1 MKAKINRARGNNG
14 RQRSF
19 AGAFLAG
26 LLAGMS
32 SFSATSGVTIDN
44 KPLTVAN
51 AVPNNLVLT
60 PSVEWP
66 TVVTHAN
73 DPGVGDTSSNYST
86 NKAYSGYFNT
96 ELCYAYHFD
105 AVERNRYF
113 YPVKAASSR
122 ACSGTGGDVPQ
133 GLWSGNF
140 LNWASMQAIDTF
152 RMALTGGYRVHRP
165 ADGTPPSVTVIGSS
179 GTAITAST
187 SEMPNVTYLEKGNSD
202 RQTDTYVPKRRL
214 TSDGAVR
221 GATPVQTANNRGI
234 NTRIGG
240 LRNQLWLYPKSDGY
254 LGSSQLLRPVT
265 DGVQIAGDV
274 EAIPYNPAFHKFPN
288 SPTSTV
294 QNSTPCAKDELGCT
308 QKGKNNYEHT
318 IYGNDR
324 VYAVSIR
331 VKVCDGALDIRDFC
345 RPYGTHYKPEGL
357 LQENAKKFR
366 YSVFAYLTESGNS
379 RKGGV
384 MRARQKLIGPV
395 TDAEQAGDFKP
406 YPDRI
411 GRIPGI
417 DNPEWDPKTGVFLD
431 NPDSE
436 DAAATSL
443 AIGTCNN
450 APDGSN
456 CQIRYSG
463 VINYL
468 NRFGQIETGNQSLK
482 SYDNVGEMYY
492 TMLRYLRGIG
502 NIPAYS
508 NLTGGA
514 LANYQNADGL
524 PVITDWYKNGAS
536 KVAWTNGA
544 SVGSIGDP
552 MLYQC
557 QGTVALGIGDTGSH
571 QDTRAPESDPT
582 LGDYTTFMSTW
593 LNNAWNE
600 GANTSRNLISALAY
614 WAHVTDMRSDIPN
627 TLISNSPERRRGQ
640 SLSTYWVDVVELKD
654 LKSKT
659 TNQYYLATK
668 YGGYRIPDDS
678 YDANGNAAK
687 PLVTW
692 LDANR
697 NLWSSA
703 TELVKA
709 ATGLGGTGDFYL
721 PDNMFLA
728 NDGAKMIQS
737 LKAAFQRINDA
748 VTGSGGSFA
757 SNATRLETGAYTYQA
772 KFTSSNWGG
781 HLVASSVDP
790 STGALTQQWDA
801 ATWLTPTVAN
811 EYTKRKIF
819 YNNGGTLK
827 NFISNWNNYTVLTSP
842 TISTPAGL
850 SSITDAQL
858 KYLLGDNSGER
869 KFGGAFRDRSSMLG
883 DIINSQP
890 VYVGLPNV
898 SLYKDDPSYASFVQ
912 AQSSRTPVVY
922 VGANDGMLHAFDA
935 STGSTKGRELFAFM
949 PTAAMSVLTQSD
961 PASNKYP
968 IWSPDYDHAYSVDGE
983 LTVADVKINGA
994 WQTVLVGSMGRGGKS
1009 IFALNITDPNNPKL
1023 LWEKTSADI
1032 GNILGKPIIA
1042 KTAAGWKV
1050 YFGNG
1055 PNSTNGGSKLIS
1067 LNVADGSELTAISAG
1082 SGTDNGM
1089 GPVNVWDDDDDGVF
1103 DTAYAGDMNG
1113 DLYKFDLANGTSMKL
1128 FAAASAGQPITVQPL
1143 VARNPYS
1150 PGQTW
1155 VFFGTGRYLS
1165 LVDTTT
1171 AANQIVQSWY
1181 GLVDSNT
1188 LINGKSELE
1197 EVKIIAED
1205 NIGRVIENNP
1215 SLDPGKKGWYIDL
1228 KVNGGAAKGE
1238 RMVVPNFFQ
1247 GLVLIGT
1254 TRYPESSDPCSPG
1267 GRGYTMA
1274 INPFTGGRLPNAF
1287 FDNDGSGKVGDAGDS
1302 SNGSPYSGIGYNSGP
1317 NNPIFISDI
1326 MYTSMDDGSSKIT
1339 KTSSSE
1345 GTVRRVSW
1353 RELLNGG

>member
-1 MKAKINRARGNNG
+1 MKVKTNRAQGIKAS
-14 RQRSF
+14 RQGF
-19 AGAFLAG
+19 TAALLAG
-26 LLAGMS
+26 LLAGLS
-32 SFSATSGVTIDN
+32 SFSAVSGVTIDN

-51 AVPNNLVLT
+51 AVPNNMVLT

-73 DPGVGDTSSNYST
+73 QPGVGGGSSNYST
-86 NKAYSGYFNT
+86 AIPYSGYFNT

-105 AVERNRYF
+105 TLELNRYF
-113 YPVKAASSR
+113 YPVAAASNR
-122 ACSGTGGDVPQ
+122 ACSGTGGVVPQ
-133 GLWSGNF
+133 RLWSGNF

-165 ADGTPPSVTVIGSS
+165 ADGTPPSVTLIGSS

-202 RQTDTYVPKRRL
+202 RQNGSYTPQRRL
-214 TSDGAVR
+214 TSDAVVR

-240 LRNQLWLYPKSDGY
+240 LRSQLWLYPKSDGN
-254 LGSSQLLRPVT
+254 LGSLQLGRPVT
-265 DGVQIAGDV
+265 DGVQSAGVD
-274 EAIPYNPAFHKFPN
+274 AIPYNPAFHTFPN
-288 SPTSTV
+288 SATSTV
-294 QNSTPCAKDELGCT
+294 ENSAPCAEDELGCT
-308 QKGKNNYEHT
+308 KKKGKNNYEHT
-318 IYGNDR
+318 IYGNDLA
-324 VYAVSIR
+324 YAVSIR

-345 RPYGTHYKPEGL
+345 RPYGTRYKPEGL

-366 YSVFAYLTESGNS
+366 YSLFAYLTERGDS

-395 TDAEQAGDFKP
+395 TAAEQAGDFKP
-406 YPDRI
+406 YPERT
-411 GRIPGI
+411 GRIAGI
-417 DNPEWDPKTGVFLD
+417 DNPEWDPVTGVFLD
-431 NPDSE
+431 NPDAD
-436 DAAATSL
+436 DAAATSS

-463 VINYL
+463 VMNYL
-468 NRFGQIETGNQSLK
+468 NRFGQIETGNPSLK
-482 SYDNVGEMYY
+482 DLDNVGEMYY
-492 TMLRYLRGIG
+492 SMLRYLRGMG
-502 NIPAYS
+502 NIQAYS

-524 PVITDWYKNGAS
+524 PVITNWYKNGAS
-536 KVAWTNGA
+536 TVAWANGA
-544 SVGSIGDP
+544 SVGTNGDP

-557 QGTVALGIGDTGSH
+557 QGTVTLGIGDTGSH

-582 LGDYTTFMSTW
+582 LGNYSTLMSTW
-593 LNNAWNE
+593 LNNASNE

-614 WAHVTDMRSDIPN
+614 WAHLTDMRGDIPN

-640 SLSTYWVDVVELKD
+640 SLSTYWVDVVELQD
-654 LKSKT
+654 LKSKS

-687 PLVTW
+687 PSVAW

-703 TELVKA
+703 TDLAKA

-721 PDNMFLA
+721 PNNMYLA

-737 LKAAFQRINDA
+737 LKAAFQRINSE

-757 SNATRLETGAYTYQA
+757 SNTTRLETGAYTYQA

-781 HLVASSVDP
+781 QLIASSVDP
-790 STGALTQQWDA
+790 NTGALTQQWDA
-801 ATWLTPTVAN
+801 STWLTPTVSNA
-811 EYTKRKIF
+811 YTKRKIF
-819 YNNGGTLK
+819 YNNSGTLK
-827 NFISNWNNYTVLTSP
+827 NFISNWSNYTVLSSP

-850 SSITDAQL
+850 SSITGSQL

-869 KFGGAFRDRSSMLG
+869 QSGGAFRDRNSMLG

-890 VYVGLPNV
+890 VYAGLPNV
-898 SLYKDDPSYASFVQ
+898 SLYKDDASYASFVQ

-922 VGANDGMLHAFDA
+922 VGGNDGMLHAFDA
-935 STGSTKGRELFAFM
+935 GTGSTKGNELFAFM
-949 PTAAMSVLTQSD
+949 PTAAMSVLTHND
-961 PASNKYP
+961 PGNNKYP
-968 IWSPDYDHAYSVDGE
+968 NWSPDYDHAYSVDGE
-983 LTVADVKINGA
+983 LTVADVKISGA
-994 WQTVLVGSMGRGGKS
+994 WKTVLVGSMGRGGKS
-1009 IFALNITDPNNPKL
+1009 VFALDVTNPSSPVL
-1023 LWEKTSADI
+1023 LWEKTSSDI
-1032 GNILGKPIIA
+1032 GNVLGKPIIA
-1042 KTAAGWKV
+1042 KSAAGWKV

-1055 PNSTNGGSKLIS
+1055 PNSANGGSKLVS
-1067 LNVADGSELTAISAG
+1067 LNVADGSGLTAVSAG
-1082 SGTDNGM
+1082 GGTNNGM
-1089 GPVNVWDDDDDGVF
+1089 GPVNVWDDDSDGVF

-1113 DLYKFDLANGTSMKL
+1113 DLYKFNLATSTSTKL
-1128 FAAASAGQPITVQPL
+1128 FAGSVDQPITIQPL

-1155 VFFGTGRYLS
+1155 VFLGTGRYLS
-1165 LVDTTT
+1165 LVDTTS
-1171 AANQIVQSWY
+1171 AANQAVQSWF
-1181 GLVDSNT
+1181 GLVDTNT
-1188 LINGKSELE
+1188 LINGKSQLE
-1197 EVKIIAED
+1197 EIKITAED

-1215 SLDPGKKGWYIDL
+1215 GLDAGKRGWYIDL
-1228 KVNGGAAKGE
+1228 KVDGGTPKGE

-1302 SNGSPYSGIGYNSGP
+1302 SNGAPYSGIGYNSGP
-1317 NNPIFISDI
+1317 NNPIFIGDI
-1326 MYTSMDDGSSKIT
+1326 MYTSMDDGSSKLT